1 MFTCNNLGSVLQTD
15 VQSQYSRN
23 TGTVQALV
31 WMIMICNI
39 IDMKKYLWNQ
49 NILCGNLW
57 CHSIIVI
64 ERWLTVWEASC
75 LNDLISSVV
84 ASPSGTVLPLCK
96 IKVYLH
102 QIPTHV
108 PYLQNVFPLMS
119 NIKKKKFSH
128 LFPFGSKKCGFV
140 LQLKW

>member
-49 NILCGNLW
+49 NILCRNLQ

-84 ASPSGTVLPLCK
+84 ASPSGTVLPLWK
-96 IKVYLH
+96 ITVYLPE
-102 QIPTHV
+102 IPAHV
-108 PYLQNVFPLMS
+108 SYLQNVFPLMG
-119 NIKKKKFSH
+119 NIKKKFSH
-128 LFPFGSKKCGFV
+128 LFPFGCKKCGFV